1 MKKIILISFSVFMIL
16 LNVGCDSKSNIEFI
30 QMENQVD
37 VIINGELFT
46 SYLHGSDLLKPCLFP
61 VKSPSGEVLTR
72 SYPYK
77 EIEGESNDHPHHTG
91 LYFTY
96 ASKGEVNGDSFWN
109 LHGVP
114 PQIKHIKIL
123 DIEQEKNAGEITTLS
138 HWINRNNQV
147 ILEEKREMEIE
158 VLENEYRVDFTIELT
173 AIDTTVTFQDTKEGM
188 FAIRV
193 ADWLTENTKGTLYK
207 STGEYLNAEGE
218 KTEENVWGK
227 RSSWV
232 RLEGEK
238 DGITIGIAIYHHP
251 ESTNFPTYWHARG
264 YGCFAANPIGQ
275 YDFQKG
281 RDVENPQHRTL
292 VIDKGETALFKFRM
306 TIYEGEKTKEQF
318 DQEFKDF
325 SKN

>member
-1 MKKIILISFSVFMIL
+1 MKKLTIFLFIIALALVQI
-16 LNVGCDSKSNIEFI
+16 GCNTGSKVEFI
-30 QMENQVD
+30 EKENQID
-37 VIINGELFT
+37 VMFEGKLIT
-46 SYLHGSDLLKPCLFP
+46 SYLHGSDLLKPCLYP
-61 VKSPSGEVLTR
+61 VKAPSGAVLTR
-72 SYPYK
+72 AYPFE
-77 EIEGESNDHPHHTG
+77 EIEGETSDHPHHTG

-109 LHGVP
+109 LHDVP
-114 PQIKHIKIL
+114 PQIKHIKVL
-123 DIEQEKNAGEITTLS
+123 DIEQEKNEGKITTLS
-138 HWINRNNQV
+138 HWINRNNQP
-147 ILEEKREMEIE
+147 ILEEKREMEIV

-218 KTEENVWGK
+218 KTEKNVWGK
-227 RSSWV
+227 QSSWV

-238 DGITIGIAIYHHP
+238 DGKRIGIAIYHHP
-251 ESTNFPTYWHARG
+251 ESINFPTYWHARG

-281 RDVENPQHRTL
+281 RKEENPQYRTL
-292 VIDKGETALFKFRM
+292 IIEKGETALFKFRM
-306 TIYEGEKTKEQF
+306 TIYEGEKKKEQF

>member
-1 MKKIILISFSVFMIL
+1 MKKIIVAGFLIGALL
-16 LNVGCDSKSNIEFI
+16 LNFSCDSGSNVEFI
-30 QMENQVD
+30 QKENQID
-37 VIINGELFT
+37 VVINDQLFT
-46 SYLHGSDLLKPCLFP
+46 SYLIGSDLLKPCLYP
-61 VKSPSGEVLTR
+61 VNSPSGETLTR
-72 SYPYK
+72 SYPFE
-77 EIEGESNDHPHHTG
+77 EIEGETNDHPHHTG

-109 LHGVP
+109 LHDVP
-114 PQIKHIKIL
+114 PQIKHIEVL
-123 DIEQEKNAGEITTLS
+123 EIETEKNEGEITTVS
-138 HWINRNNQV
+138 HWINRNNQA

-158 VLENEYRVDFTIELT
+158 VLENEYRIDFTIELT
-173 AIDTTVTFQDTKEGM
+173 AIDTVVTFQDTKEGM

-238 DGITIGIAIYHHP
+238 DGKTIGIAIYHHP
-251 ESTNFPTYWHARG
+251 KSINYPTYWHARG
-264 YGCFAANPIGQ
+264 YGCFGANPIGQ
-275 YDFQKG
+275 FDFQKG
-281 RDVENPQHRTL
+281 RNMEKPQHRTL
-292 VIDKGETALFKFRM
+292 EINPGETALFKFRM
-306 TIYEGEKTKEQF
+306 TIYEGAKTKEQF
-318 DQEFKDF
+318 DQEFNNF